1 MFHLE
6 SRLIFLMQ
14 ISLIIFLIFFKIYN
28 LSFKKKIVLISTFIL
43 PFFLHFI
50 EADIRKY
57 IKDKNKIEPKK
68 IEIVEKM
75 DEALIL
81 NKQILN
87 KQPEKNILVKIQDK
101 IQDRRIVHSH
111 SSGRLELWNKT
122 LQIVKENYF

>member
-14 ISLIIFLIFFKIYN
+14 DFINYIFNFFKIYN

-57 IKDKNKIEPKK
+57 IKDKIKLNQK

-87 KQPEKNILVKIQDK
+87 KQPEKKILSKKQDK
-101 IQDRRIVHSH
+101 IQDR
-111 SSGRLELWNKT
+111 
-122 LQIVKENYF
+122 